1 MTHDEYWGMS
11 KWEWFVEGFRNFKYA
26 LDCYNDG
33 HKYGYNDFW
42 EALSWGFMQMEI
54 FPYDDPY
61 NKTLSKQRK
70 MLYGIRNQPS
80 KVQLII
86 QNKDFVAYTD
96 GGYTICAQPDREKA
110 NFCLEYYKSQHPDAV
125 VYGSWD

>member
-1 MTHDEYWGMS
+1 MRFENPTR
-11 KWEWFVEGFRNFKYA
+11 WETFLDGFRNVLYI
-26 LDCYNDG
+26 LDCYDDG
-33 HKYGYNDFW
+33 DEWGYGEFW
-42 EALSWGFMQMEI
+42 ESLSWGFMQMEI
-54 FPYDDPY
+54 FPYDDSY
-61 NKTLSKQRK
+61 NPKLSKQRK

-80 KVQLII
+80 KVQLTI

-110 NFCLEYYKSQHPDAV
+110 NSCLEYYKSQHPDAI